1 MAGRGPAPKD
11 PSKVMGHRT
20 KAEKARKALP
30 PVADTLP
37 GPDLP
42 ATYKFRL
49 ESVEYDNG
57 KRCVTFEDAELE
69 YDDLTRDWYEDW
81 RRSPQVSQFTRNAW
95 RRLLMLAPLVDQYH
109 RHPTK
114 EVMAELRQNE
124 AKLGATP
131 EDMQR
136 LHWSVP
142 SDEAEK
148 AKTQTPN
155 QRRSALK
162 VV

>member
-1 MAGRGPAPKD
+1 
-11 PSKVMGHRT
+11 MGHRT
-20 KAEKARKALP
+20 KAEKARKPLP
-30 PVADTLP
+30 PVADKLP

-42 ATYKFRL
+42 SHYKFRE
-49 ESVEYDNG
+49 ESVEYVEG
-57 KRCVTFEDAELE
+57 KRVVKTEDVELE

-148 AKTQTPN
+148 AKTKSPAE
-155 QRRSALK
+155 RRSALK